1 MADQTE
7 APSLDDSGP
16 AGNDFLGSF
25 FTPEFI
31 EDPYPSYRFLLEHQ
45 PLLRVPNAP
54 LLVATRY
61 ADCQEIVRDRR
72 LGHAFREGLEEQWG
86 KSADRVLADNIVFR
100 SLGNSMLLM
109 DPPDHR
115 RIRGLVAKAFDARR
129 TEAMRP
135 RVRAIAH
142 RLIDAFEAD
151 GEGDLVSLF
160 TFPLPVIVICEMLGI
175 PESDHDRFLHG
186 NRIAGRV
193 IDPTPMTP
201 AELAE
206 ANAGSQESHDY
217 FDALLHRRRAEP
229 EDDLLTALVQAETE
243 DGSLTYE
250 EMIANVSLLFGAGHE
265 TTVNLMGNGLLAL
278 WRNPEQLAKLRA
290 DLSLMPRAVE
300 EMLRFDSSVQLTG
313 RKALEDLEFHG
324 HEIRR
329 GEQILALIG
338 AANHDPAAFTDPEK
352 FDITRDEAKPLSFG
366 GGIHHCLGA
375 QLTRVEADEALK
387 VLFERLPGLE
397 LQAIDPPSRKQ
408 TITLRGLTELR
419 ARW

>member
-1 MADQTE
+1 MSEADTQQTD
-7 APSLDDSGP
+7 A
-16 AGNDFLGSF
+16 AGDGDFVGSF
-25 FTPEFI
+25 FTPEFV
-31 EDPYPSYRFLLEHQ
+31 ENPYPSYRYLLEHQ
-45 PLLRVPNAP
+45 PLFRVPGQP
-54 LLVATRY
+54 LCIATRY
-61 ADCQEIVRDRR
+61 ADCQALVRDRR
-72 LGHAFREGLEEQWG
+72 LGHAFREGLEEQHG
-86 KSADRVLADNIVFR
+86 IPADQVLERNPVYR
-100 SLGNSMLLM
+100 NLGNSILLM

-142 RLIDAFEAD
+142 RLIDAFEAE
-151 GEGDLVSLF
+151 GGGDLVSLF

-175 PESDHDRFLHG
+175 PEADHDRFIHG
-186 NRIAGRV
+186 DRIAGRV
-193 IDPTPMTP
+193 IDPTPMTE

-206 ANAGSQESHDY
+206 ANAGSLETYAY
-217 FDALLHRRRAEP
+217 FQDLLDRRRAEP

-243 DGSLTYE
+243 DGRLSYE
-250 EMIANVSLLFGAGHE
+250 EMVANVSLLFGAGHE

-313 RKALEDLEFHG
+313 RKALEDLEFG
-324 HEIRR
+324 GLEMKR

-338 AANHDPAAFTDPEK
+338 AANHDPAAFSDPER
-352 FDITRDEAKPLSFG
+352 FDISRDEQKPLSFG

-387 VLFERLPGLE
+387 VLFERLPDLE
-397 LQAIDPPSRKQ
+397 LEEIDAPKRKP
-408 TITLRGLTELR
+408 TITLRGLTELP